1 MLQVFISDIQKIPF
15 QRQSEFGTD
24 SRTVRH
30 EHTVHVFFFQM
41 TFQSIAEVSVHLR
54 NQTKIL
60 IGYGA
65 QLFSSAFGTSFAAAS
80 EIAALAKIHNNL
92 RRIQMIHDV
101 VPELIIQPYTSDNL
115 LTSSSISVERPPLI
129 MTQENNFFIEQAL
142 LREIT
147 SIIS

>member
-1 MLQVFISDIQKIPF
+1 
-15 QRQSEFGTD
+15 
-24 SRTVRH
+24 
-30 EHTVHVFFFQM
+30 
-41 TFQSIAEVSVHLR
+41 
-54 NQTKIL
+54 
-60 IGYGA
+60 
-65 QLFSSAFGTSFAAAS
+65 
-80 EIAALAKIHNNL
+80 
-92 RRIQMIHDV
+92 MIHDV